1 MRIIAVVPAYNEE
14 KTIGSVVSKTKNYV
28 DKVVVVDD
36 FSKDNTSKEAK
47 KAGAIVLR
55 HPVNLGLGSSLK
67 TGCEAALRL
76 KGDVIVTLDGDGQHD
91 PKQIP
96 KLAGLLQREDLD
108 IVFGRRPYDKKM
120 PVIKKIGNWGIDT
133 TSRVLYGIDV
143 KDTQSGFRV
152 FTAEAYKKIK
162 WDSQKYA
169 VSSEIVMN
177 AGKKKLKYKNAV
189 VKTIYLDEFKG
200 TTVLNGVKIITQMM
214 IWRLTRWSSEHKY

>member
-1 MRIIAVVPAYNEE
+1 MRTFAVVPAYNEE
-14 KTIGSVVSKTKNYV
+14 KTIGSVVRKTKPYV
-28 DKVVVVDD
+28 DKVIVVDD
-36 FSKDNTSKEAK
+36 FSKDNTSNEAK

-67 TGCEAALRL
+67 TGCEAALKL
-76 KGDVIVTLDGDGQHD
+76 KGDVIITLDGDGQHD

-96 KLAGLLQREDLD
+96 RLVGLLQKEELD

-120 PVIKKIGNWGIDT
+120 PIVKKLGNWGIDT
-133 TSRVLYGIDV
+133 TSRVLFGIDV
-143 KDTQSGFRV
+143 KDTQSGFRA
-152 FTAEAYKKIK
+152 FTTDAYKKIK

-177 AGKKKLKYKNAV
+177 AGRKKLKYKNEV

-200 TTVLNGVKIITQMM
+200 TTILNGAKIITQML
-214 IWRLTRWSSEHKY
+214 IWRMTKWSTEHKY